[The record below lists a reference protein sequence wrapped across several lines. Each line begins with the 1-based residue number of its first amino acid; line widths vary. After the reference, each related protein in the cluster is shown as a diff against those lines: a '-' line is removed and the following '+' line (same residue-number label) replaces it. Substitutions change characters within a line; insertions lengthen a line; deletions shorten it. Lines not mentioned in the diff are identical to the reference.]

1 MSDNAVIVDKKKV
14 QDYLKVC
21 QKIDELMTQKNAIEG
36 EFEAHVQDTGEVTL
50 CNLLQVKYA
59 KNPPKLVS
67 NTEGGKVTED
77 VRSALTT
84 LLANTGFVKTST
96 GLAVKKIHE
105 AKDTD
110 KTVKAALKKVGL
122 TTEQS
127 ERMTFDRIVKA
138 TKK

>member
-36 EFEAHVQDTGEVTL
+36 EFEAHVNETGEVSL

-77 VRSALTT
+77 VRSKLTN
-84 LLANTGFVKTST
+84 LLTDTGYVKTST
-96 GLAVKKIHE
+96 GLEIKKIHE
-105 AKDTD
+105 AKETD
-110 KTVKAALKKVGL
+110 RTVKAALKQVGL
-122 TTEQS
+122 TTEQT
-127 ERMTFDRIVKA
+127 ERMTFDRIVKSS
-138 TKK
+138 KK